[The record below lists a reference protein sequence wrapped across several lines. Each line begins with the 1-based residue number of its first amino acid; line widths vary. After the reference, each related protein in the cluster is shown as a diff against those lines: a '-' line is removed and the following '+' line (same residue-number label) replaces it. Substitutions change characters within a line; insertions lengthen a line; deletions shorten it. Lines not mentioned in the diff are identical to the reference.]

1 MTSRWR
7 GTLIYTGA
15 VAAMGAAGLAKFV
28 VLAPAEPAASAAGA
42 QAPAASTGDDG
53 FSADGSTGSP
63 ESSGSSGSTG
73 SDGSSGS
80 DGSTGSASVDPSP
93 SPSSTSTDGAGTTT
107 KDTVT
112 VVGASEQTRYG
123 PVQVSVTFTKGK
135 ITDVQ
140 ALQTPS
146 DHRESVM
153 INAQAV
159 PVLAQEVIAAQSAQ
173 IDTVS
178 GATYTSE
185 AYAQSV
191 QSAID
196 QQG

>member
-15 VAAMGAAGLAKFV
+15 VAAIGAAGLAKFV
-28 VLAPAEPAASAAGA
+28 VLGPTEPAASAAGA
-42 QAPAASTGDDG
+42 QAPVAGTTGGDTPTEPSTG
-53 FSADGSTGSP
+53 T
-63 ESSGSSGSTG
+63 
-73 SDGSSGS
+73 SGS
-80 DGSTGSASVDPSP
+80 DGSADPSP
-93 SPSSTSTDGAGTTT
+93 SPSATSTDGSGTTT

-159 PVLAQEVIAAQSAQ
+159 PLLAQEVIAAQSAQ

-178 GATYTSE
+178 GATYTSD

>member
-1 MTSRWR
+1 MSNRRWR

-15 VAAMGAAGLAKFV
+15 LAAMGAAGFAKFA
-28 VLAPAEPAASAAGA
+28 VLAPTPTGTSAGTDASAAT
-42 QAPAASTGDDG
+42 APGSSSGSGSSSTG
-53 FSADGSTGSP
+53 
-63 ESSGSSGSTG
+63 SGSSGST
-73 SDGSSGS
+73 SGSS
-80 DGSTGSASVDPSP
+80 DPSQ
-93 SPSSTSTDGAGTTT
+93 SATSTDPGASTTT
-107 KDTVT
+107 NDTVT
-112 VVGASEQTRYG
+112 VVGSSVQTRYG
-123 PVQVSVTFTKGK
+123 PVQVSVTFAGGQ

-140 ALQTPS
+140 TLQAPGG
-146 DHRESVM
+146 HRESVQ
-153 INAQAV
+153 INARAT
-159 PVLAQEVIAAQSAQ
+159 PILAQEVVAAQSAR